1 MQTIEEYKEYTKQLE
16 GEVKQWH
23 DAFDASQVQVKEL
36 AKENL
41 RLERERVEQN
51 SIIETCA
58 KELEELRLHEVEWD
72 LAKARIKVIENMA
85 TEIAKLKESQR
96 WRKYPEEKPHDG
108 QVVWAYEADSNR
120 VLTLEYEKTD
130 EGEGFICFPYKQDS
144 YTSITHWMP
153 YNKPKAPDMK

>member
-58 KELEELRLHEVEWD
+58 NELEELRLHEVEWD
-72 LAKARIKVIENMA
+72 LAKARIKELEAEINRKDGVCKRWFERCMEARTENVKTKRELWLSRAERARDKAAMFWNRL
-85 TEIAKLKESQR
+85 EDVNCRKWQIVKHKCRAKAE
-96 WRKYPEEKPHDG
+96 KYK
-108 QVVWAYEADSNR
+108 
-120 VLTLEYEKTD
+120 
-130 EGEGFICFPYKQDS
+130 
-144 YTSITHWMP
+144 
-153 YNKPKAPDMK
+153 

>member
-23 DAFDASQVQVKEL
+23 DAFDASQAQVKEL

-58 KELEELRLHEVEWD
+58 NDLEELRMHEVKWD
-72 LAKARIKVIENMA
+72 LAKTRIKEL
-85 TEIAKLKESQR
+85 EESQR
-96 WRKYPEEKPHDG
+96 WRKFSEEKP
-108 QVVWAYEADSNR
+108 
-120 VLTLEYEKTD
+120 EKD
-130 EGEGFICFPYKQDS
+130 QWCLVYHEGEIDADH
-144 YTSITHWMP
+144 YTDHCNNHCRFVMYGNYVTHWMP
-153 YNKPKAPDMK
+153 LPKEPEAI